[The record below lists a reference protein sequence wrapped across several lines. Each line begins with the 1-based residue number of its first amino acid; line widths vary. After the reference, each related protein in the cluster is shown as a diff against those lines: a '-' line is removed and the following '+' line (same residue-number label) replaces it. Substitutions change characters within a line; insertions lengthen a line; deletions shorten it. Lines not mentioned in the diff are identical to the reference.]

1 MSPSKQCALVLGFQE
16 AAKTELWTER
26 PGPSSEAAEL
36 TQPMPKRNKT
46 ETKKKK
52 ERKER
57 KEKMEGGMNDS
68 SKFAVTIMG
77 REKTPSKQ
85 TIRVEF
91 NFRYYITIPT
101 GFQLIHSG

>member
-1 MSPSKQCALVLGFQE
+1 MAFVLGFKE

-46 ETKKKK
+46 ETKK

-68 SKFAVTIMG
+68 SKFAVTNYG
-77 REKTPSKQ
+77 AREDAKQ
-85 TIRVEF
+85 TD
-91 NFRYYITIPT
+91 
-101 GFQLIHSG
+101 HS